1 MTLMGGIKQK
11 DKYYEGDEINENNK
25 NRAKK
30 TLTRQSRK
38 KKTESRERD
47 DVSCQVR
54 IEFGGD

>member
-1 MTLMGGIKQK
+1 MGGIKQK